1 MSPKIP
7 ATRRCAAPCRR
18 IDLVAS
24 PRLAVAWLLW
34 LAAACAV
41 VLFAVALPL
50 PARIAICLALAA
62 VNLRSVDV
70 CVLLRGRKS
79 VRAISWEQGEFTVL
93 LGATGTPVPALLAS
107 GSFRLGWL
115 VVLRLQTSAGPR
127 AVLIDGARQEISAFR
142 LLCRR
147 LKGAKT
153 AVPGAPGS
161 ATVTIGPEV

>member
-1 MSPKIP
+1 MSPKTP

-24 PRLAVAWLLW
+24 PRLAAAWLIW
-34 LAAACAV
+34 LGAGCAV

-50 PARIAICLALAA
+50 LARIAICFALVAA
-62 VNLRSVDV
+62 NVRSVAV

-79 VRAISWEQGEFTVL
+79 VRAIDWEQVEFTVQ
-93 LGATGTPVPALLAS
+93 LGATPAPVPALLAS

-115 VVLRLQTSAGPR
+115 IVLRLQTSGGMR
-127 AVLIDGARQEISAFR
+127 SVLIDGARQEISAFR

-147 LKGAKT
+147 LKAAKT
-153 AVPGAPGS
+153 AVPGVPGS
-161 ATVTIGPEV
+161 ATVTIGPKV